1 MRKPLTRPT
10 SAPTPIVTAITA
22 SIGHFATLTNA
33 NAVTLASAKFE
44 PTLRS
49 IPPASMTIVMPITI
63 SPNSPICRETS
74 EMFPTVVKFGMAVAR
89 KIARATSRVTGMTLS
104 IQLLP
109 STSPTT

>member
-22 SIGHFATLTNA
+22 SIGHFATLINA

-74 EMFPTVVKFGMAVAR
+74 EMFPTVVKFGIAVAR

-104 IQLLP
+104 IHLLP